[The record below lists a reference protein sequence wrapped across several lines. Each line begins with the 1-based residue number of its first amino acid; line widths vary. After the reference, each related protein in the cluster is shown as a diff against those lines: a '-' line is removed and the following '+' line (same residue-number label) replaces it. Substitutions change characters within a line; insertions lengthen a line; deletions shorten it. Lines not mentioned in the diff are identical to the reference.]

1 VVASALTIAALAGAE
16 SPIRVLVKG
25 GDTLTVD
32 FLRAGDGFSHVVL
45 TGPADFVFE
54 GDIAV

>member
-1 VVASALTIAALAGAE
+1 VAALTGAE

-25 GDTLTVD
+25 GDTLSVD
-32 FLRAGDGFSHVVL
+32 FLRSGEGFSHVIL

-54 GDIAV
+54 GEITV

>member
-1 VVASALTIAALAGAE
+1 VASALTVAALTSAE

-25 GDTLTVD
+25 GDTLSVD
-32 FLRAGDGFSHVVL
+32 FLRSGAGFSHVIL

-54 GDIAV
+54 GEIFV